1 MKDKGVN
8 VHRRD
13 IATFFD
19 SGPHGLTLHTSQEG
33 AHQEKLRDV
42 TGIILAGGRSSRFG
56 SNKALADFGGVPLIE
71 RVLETLRILFEK
83 NIIITNS
90 PDEYRFL
97 GLPLHEDIIKGLGPL
112 GGIYSALSA
121 MPTPWGFVTACDMPF
136 IKPDL
141 ILRMASLRP
150 GFEAVVPRRDW
161 KIEPL
166 HSLYSSVCL
175 EPVKQMI
182 LSGSY
187 QIIRLFESVK
197 VRFMEACEIEPF
209 DPDFRSFINI
219 NRSMEMP
226 SFSEQVER

>member
-1 MKDKGVN
+1 MKDE
-8 VHRRD
+8 
-13 IATFFD
+13 ITP
-19 SGPHGLTLHTSQEG
+19 PH
-33 AHQEKLRDV
+33 V

-56 SNKALADFGGVPLIE
+56 SNKALADFGGVTLIE

-121 MPTPWGFVTACDMPF
+121 MTTPWGFVTACDMPF
-136 IKPDL
+136 LKPDL
-141 ILRMASLRP
+141 ILRMVSLRP
-150 GFEAVVPRRDW
+150 DFDAVVPRRDW

-175 EPVKQMI
+175 EPVKKMI
-182 LSGSY
+182 FSGSY
-187 QIIRLFESVK
+187 QIIKLFESVK
-197 VRFMEACEIEPF
+197 VRFMEAGEIEPF

-226 SFSEQVER
+226 SFSEQVEHTRKKSPGALTPAKAGVQT